1 MTPEELIEDM
11 ARAMRTR
18 LTVNVLRHAPQV
30 GHGWLNELSVAMAA
44 DALAVVREHDGQAL
58 AEAQTR
64 ITELAATP
72 DLRAAAL
79 LFRNPEGFEPLAEAL
94 GIADDTEARG
104 KLDAAFKAVARNAKE
119 KPDGNA

>member
-1 MTPEELIEDM
+1 MSEDQNTALIEKMVWAWFGIAPEPPLAAREAERM
-11 ARAMRTR
+11 AR
-18 LTVNVLRHAPQV
+18 V
-30 GHGWLNELSVAMAA
+30 
-44 DALAVVREHDGQAL
+44 LAVVHEHEGQAL
-58 AEAQTR
+58 AEAQRR
-64 ITELAATP
+64 IAELAATP

-79 LFRNPEGFEPLAEAL
+79 LFRNPEGFEPLADAL

>member
-1 MTPEELIEDM
+1 MPDAPDDAPTLTRMVEAWYDQPPGSFILTDEEAEDM
-11 ARAMRTR
+11 SR
-18 LTVNVLRHAPQV
+18 V
-30 GHGWLNELSVAMAA
+30 
-44 DALAVVREHDGQAL
+44 LAVVREHIGQAL